1 MPTNEEAD
9 RTYELALAALRN
21 TIADPDIT
29 EDQRRIAQQKRDR
42 LILDFI
48 GQAIASIDART
59 AKFRAFIREMEE
71 VIAEFDPEHDDR
83 RHPQAQGG
91 GRRGCRAGLGGHRDT
106 RPGRSGDVAAHRPQR
121 SRRPKSE
128 RRSPARGGCATEGAA
143 TRRPAASAKP
153 RSKAKVKGKAATPVA
168 RKRAAKKPAVR
179 KRVAKKAAAAK
190 KPRAKRP
197 RARRR

>member
-48 GQAIASIDART
+48 GQAIANIDART

-71 VIAEFDPEHDDR
+71 VIAEFDPSTTIAGILT
-83 RHPQAQGG
+83 AQGG

-106 RPGRSGDVAAHRPQR
+106 RPGRSGDVAAHRRSEADAR
-121 SRRPKSE
+121 SRSTAAR
-128 RRSPARGGCATEGAA
+128 ARG
-143 TRRPAASAKP
+143 TRHRRRGDGRPAATAKP

>member
-1 MPTNEEAD
+1 MPTNEEAG

-29 EDQRRIAQQKRDR
+29 GEQRRIAQQKRDR

-48 GQAIASIDART
+48 DRAIADIDART

-71 VIAEFDPEHDDR
+71 VIAEFDPSTTIAGILTLKAVVDG
-83 RHPQAQGG
+83 A
-91 GRRGCRAGLGGHRDT
+91 AGLV
-106 RPGRSGDVAAHRPQR
+106 SA
-121 SRRPKSE
+121 
-128 RRSPARGGCATEGAA
+128 ATETPAPAGAGMSPHIA
-143 TRRPAASAKP
+143 AAKPTPEPASVARPSKAPRRPAATAKR
-153 RSKAKVKGKAATPVA
+153 RSKAKGKGKAATPVA